1 MRRRTFL
8 GGLAAAG
15 VTTTFGD
22 AGDAAPSVRFGF
34 ITDCH
39 YAAHLKPSLMRVYCD
54 SLVKMDAFVEKMN
67 ALGVDFVVEG
77 GDFKDLGRTPAE
89 SLAYLDAIEGRFA
102 AFKGPRYH
110 VLGNHDHDNI
120 SKEEFLAHVSNEG
133 QKAAKAYYA
142 FVRNGVK
149 FIVLDA
155 CYKPD
160 GTPYGRGNFFWKDT
174 LLPPAQVDFL
184 KAELASAT
192 GPCVPFV
199 HQQLDAQDA
208 TCIRNAAEVRAVLE
222 ASGKVTCVVQG
233 HFHDGSF
240 REVNGI
246 GYFTS
251 PASVLRDAPA
261 NAFSLI
267 EVYPSG
273 GVKITGY
280 QAARKFSRR
289 VDPKT

>member
-1 MRRRTFL
+1 MRRRKFL

-15 VTTTFGD
+15 VATTFGD
-22 AGDAAPSVRFGF
+22 VGDAAPSVRFGF

-39 YAAHLKPSLMRVYCD
+39 YAVHLKPSLMRVYCD

-174 LLPPAQVDFL
+174 LLPQEQVAFL
-184 KAELASAT
+184 KAELSSAT
-192 GPCVPFV
+192 GPCVPIV
-199 HQQLDAQDA
+199 HQQLDAKDS
-208 TCIRNAAEVRAVLE
+208 TCIRNAAEVRAILE
-222 ASGKVTCVVQG
+222 ASGKVKCVVQG

-240 REVNGI
+240 REENGI
-246 GYFTS
+246 SYFTS
-251 PASVLRDAPA
+251 PASVLRAAPA

-273 GVKITGY
+273 GVKITGFH
-280 QAARKFSRR
+280 AAKNYSRR
-289 VDPKT
+289 CGV